1 MRELYLARDAVLRDL
16 DGRHET
22 LVDAAVEQRRWWLS
36 QWDDGAQFILCL
48 LAQDVQEAVH
58 AIEPTWPLCSDCHAE
73 HQDHPLLVEPD
84 LGTDPF
90 WVCPRSGLPVAAV
103 GSLVH
108 QP

>member
-1 MRELYLARDAVLRDL
+1 MRDLLLARDAVLRDL
-16 DGRHET
+16 DGRHAS
-22 LVDAAVEQRRWWLS
+22 LVDAAVEQRRWWLQ
-36 QWDDGAQFILCL
+36 QWEDGAQFVLCL

-58 AIEPTWPLCSDCHAE
+58 EADPTWPLCPEHTDHA
-73 HQDHPLLVEPD
+73 LLIEPD

-103 GSLVH
+103 GSLAH